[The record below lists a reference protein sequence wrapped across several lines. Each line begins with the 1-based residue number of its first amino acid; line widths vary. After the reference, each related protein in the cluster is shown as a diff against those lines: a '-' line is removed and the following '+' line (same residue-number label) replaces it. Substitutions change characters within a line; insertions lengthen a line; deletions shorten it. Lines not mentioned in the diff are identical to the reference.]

1 MSREPDINMDIQ
13 MNEGMVVIGF
23 NKPVTEISMHTD
35 MAYRIAEEIAK
46 KANSAIMSERPNA
59 AQLADQIHG
68 KMITR
73 LTHII
78 RSEMK
83 KGKLPGY
90 IARQCVDVIFSEIF

>member
-23 NKPVTEISMHTD
+23 NKPVTEVSMHSE

-46 KANSAIMSERPNA
+46 KANSAIMSGKPNA
-59 AQLADQIHG
+59 AKLADQIHG
-68 KMITR
+68 KMVTR
-73 LTHII
+73 LTHVI
-78 RSEMK
+78 RGEIA

-90 IARQCVDVIFSEIF
+90 IAQQCVDIIFSEIF